1 MNGSIPYLLSAA
13 VVLGL
18 SSSPLRAQRPHLH
31 VNDRWD
37 NCAIVIDPS
46 LTQQAWHQFVGEV
59 GLVTY
64 FRPLASARP
73 LGAKHVELGLLQW
86 ATRIDDAA
94 PAWNDTFSHPDSLHW
109 LKDGAALP
117 IPGLMLRV
125 GVSDRVDLGAYA
137 TKSIGAN
144 YAMIGGQVQYNL
156 LNDRPRNLA
165 AAARLTGV
173 KLLGPEDLSAS
184 VYGLDLLMSKDLSVL
199 SPYAGVSGFL
209 SRGQIHTSKVSLRN
223 ENVLGVQGTAG
234 VAARISVL
242 RLGAEVNLAR
252 VPGYSFK
259 IAFGR

>member
-1 MNGSIPYLLSAA
+1 MNRSLSYLLPAA
-13 VVLGL
+13 LVLGL
-18 SSSPLRAQRPHLH
+18 NSSPLRAQRPHLH

-46 LTQQAWHQFVGEV
+46 LTQQAWHQFVSEV
-59 GLVTY
+59 GVVTY

-73 LGAKHVELGLLQW
+73 LGAKHIELGLLQW
-86 ATRIDDAA
+86 ATRINDAD

-109 LKDGAALP
+109 LKDGKELP

-125 GVSDRVDLGAYA
+125 GVSERVDVGAYV

-144 YAMIGGQVQYNL
+144 YGMIGGEVQYNL
-156 LNDRPRNLA
+156 LEDRPRGLA
-165 AAARLTGV
+165 AAARLSGN
-173 KLLGPEDLSAS
+173 KLVGPEDLSAS
-184 VYGLDLLMSKDLSVL
+184 VYGVDLLMSKDVSIL
-199 SPYAGVSGFL
+199 SPYAGISGYL
-209 SRGQIHTSKVSLRN
+209 SRGQVHTSKVSLDD
-223 ENVLGVQGTAG
+223 ENVFGVQGMAG

-242 RLGAEVNLAR
+242 RLGAEVYLAR